1 MGQANGNADVTR
13 YYELAAIRDG
23 DDPYDPTWHEGGGLE
38 AYMQAMDTKCD
49 LDRLDRDIA
58 RTLLRLDAMRR
69 SQAFYDELAALA
81 TEYDETHPETA
92 RVLRARCQHRD
103 AMKTEDLQLLA
114 GLRMERKA
122 KGDSDG
128 NT

>member
-1 MGQANGNADVTR
+1 MTPITAR
-13 YYELAAIRDG
+13 YLELKAERDG
-23 DDPYDPTWHEGGGLE
+23 HDPHGKEPLSSES
-38 AYMQAMDTKCD
+38 YMQAMDTKRE
-49 LDRLDRDIA
+49 LERIDRDIA

-69 SQAFYDELAALA
+69 SQAFYTELAAMA
-81 TEYDETHPETA
+81 ITYENTAPETA
-92 RVLRARCQHRD
+92 RLMRAQCQHRAD
-103 AMKTEDLQLLA
+103 MEAEDLQLLA

>member
-1 MGQANGNADVTR
+1 MTPITAR
-13 YYELAAIRDG
+13 YLELKAERDG
-23 DDPYDPTWHEGGGLE
+23 HDPHGKEPLSEE

-81 TEYDETHPETA
+81 TEYDETHPETG
-92 RVLRARCQHRD
+92 RLLRARCQHRD

-122 KGDSDG
+122 KERNHASQS
-128 NT
+128 